1 MKVVQSLEELKCCLG
16 LKLAH
21 QGVKLVYHE
30 SCQPQLTHSF
40 FLHKVYI
47 YSLHR
52 QQNNLQMEKAK
63 LMHQAL
69 HPLFSLSF
77 DDRLQIFDSNVSL
90 TCPNLTHNLFC
101 SHPNHKKIWYCL
113 QELNLK
119 WRFGDFQILSYIIE
133 IEIVCQNFISPIFY
147 PISLI
152 SELGTFKLE
161 FQTKL
166 IGLRCLSVGTL
177 AAATLL
183 QSYLVHGIFFTHYWA
198 KL

>member
-1 MKVVQSLEELKCCLG
+1 MEFEIPTWLWFPQVITGCHYAQLNRETRLKNWECIEEFYSSAPLSFALPLPLMKVVQSLEELKCCLG

-63 LMHQAL
+63 LMHQAPQ
-69 HPLFSLSF
+69 PLFSLSF

-101 SHPNHKKIWYCL
+101 SHPNHKKI
-113 QELNLK
+113 
-119 WRFGDFQILSYIIE
+119 
-133 IEIVCQNFISPIFY
+133 
-147 PISLI
+147 
-152 SELGTFKLE
+152 
-161 FQTKL
+161 
-166 IGLRCLSVGTL
+166 
-177 AAATLL
+177 
-183 QSYLVHGIFFTHYWA
+183 
-198 KL
+198 

>member
-90 TCPNLTHNLFC
+90 TCPNLTHNLFA
-101 SHPNHKKIWYCL
+101 HIQTIKKFDIVYKSWTWSEDLETFRSWVTYVGYNSFVAE
-113 QELNLK
+113 QVHAKTDVKKNL
-119 WRFGDFQILSYIIE
+119 
-133 IEIVCQNFISPIFY
+133 
-147 PISLI
+147 
-152 SELGTFKLE
+152 
-161 FQTKL
+161 
-166 IGLRCLSVGTL
+166 
-177 AAATLL
+177 
-183 QSYLVHGIFFTHYWA
+183 
-198 KL
+198 